1 MWLEHRA
8 SLIVLAFAVTACG
21 STNDITSY
29 LPTVPSDA
37 LAVSPSPRTG
47 GPTRGVAETD
57 NTLLAAIRRATAPF
71 HNIEAAFAAGY
82 RDDGFGCVDGTTFG
96 LDSSVGAMGFH
107 LIHEGLH
114 ADPATDPLRPDLLVY
129 EPARGGGRPKL
140 VAVEYEVYRADWHGA
155 GNPAAP
161 TLLGRPFES
170 IDFEGLE
177 LYGLHLW
184 LWRDN
189 PSGMF
194 EDFNPKISCH

>member
-21 STNDITSY
+21 NTTGIISN
-29 LPTVPSDA
+29 LPTLPSDA
-37 LAVSPSPRTG
+37 LVASPTPRIG
-47 GPTRGVAETD
+47 EPVRSIAPTD
-57 NTLLAAIRRATAPF
+57 NTLLAAVRRATASF

-82 RDDGFGCVDGTTFG
+82 VDDGFGCVDGTTFG
-96 LDSSVGAMGFH
+96 LPPSAGAMGFH

-140 VAVEYEVYRADWHGA
+140 VAVEYEVNRADWHGA
-155 GNPAAP
+155 GNVAP
-161 TLLGRPFES
+161 PSLLGQTFES
-170 IDFEGLE
+170 IDFEGLQ

-194 EDFNPKISCH
+194 ADFNPKVSCH